1 MKIKTYEERVKYMQ
15 EGGSAPVA
23 PAEEGAPAAGGED
36 QMMQQLTQMAQEII
50 SQLGPEAAA
59 MLAQVIMEMLQGAQ
73 QGAEAGAEQQF
84 MRRGGKICKGSRVAK
99 KGCALRK
106 KC

>member
-23 PAEEGAPAAGGED
+23 PAEGGAPVGGED
-36 QMMQQLTQMAQEII
+36 QVMQQLAQMAQEII

-59 MLAQVIMEMLQGAQ
+59 MLAQVIMEMVQGAQ
-73 QGAEAGAEQQF
+73 QGAGAEAEQQF
-84 MRRGGKICKGSRVAK
+84 MRKGGKICRGGRVAK
-99 KGCALRK
+99 KGCALKK